1 MGLVSGGATGWF
13 NDAVSGTVVPVT
25 QNGPVSIYGLKLVN
39 TTASAAY
46 LQLFNTPAS
55 VVTLGTTVPTF
66 VIRLGSNESVW
77 LPMTVPLA
85 ISAAGNPLTVTANGI
100 NGTGGG
106 LSLAGTT
113 TSTGSTGAAISVS
126 LFYI

>member
-13 NDAVSGTVVPVT
+13 NDSVSGTVVAVA

-39 TTASAAY
+39 TTAAAAY
-46 LQLFNTPAS
+46 LQLFNVPAAN
-55 VVTLGTTVPTF
+55 VTLGTTVPTF

-77 LPMTVPLA
+77 MPMTVPLA
-85 ISAAGNPLTVTANGI
+85 ISAAGNPLTVSANGI

-106 LSLAGTT
+106 LSMAGTT
-113 TSTGSTGAAISVS
+113 TATGSTGAAISVS